1 MKTAIYPGSF
11 DPITNGHLD
20 LIERASRIFDHLIIT
35 ILHNHRKN
43 PLFSLEER
51 ITMIEKAVSHLNNV
65 EVQSYSGLLVDCA
78 KENNCHIIV
87 RGLRA
92 VTDFKYEIQM
102 SQTNR
107 LLAPDLDTVFVTT
120 DMKYGYLSSSTV
132 REVAYFHGDLT
143 PFVPAFVAEELEK
156 KYSAAAPPAA
166 KQKFGTAVLQ
176 ADK

>member
-20 LIERASRIFDHLIIT
+20 LVERASRIFDHLIIT
-35 ILHNHRKN
+35 ILHNHRKQ
-43 PLFSLEER
+43 PLFTLEER
-51 ITMIEKAVSHLNNV
+51 IAMIEKAVAHLPNV
-65 EVQSYSGLLVDCA
+65 EVRSYSGLLVDFA
-78 KENNCHIIV
+78 KEMDCHVIV

-92 VTDFKYEIQM
+92 VTDFEYEIQM

-132 REVAYFHGDLT
+132 REVAYFHGDLSE
-143 PFVPAFVAEELEK
+143 FVPPFIAEALRR
-156 KYSAAAPPAA
+156 KYPDSS
-166 KQKFGTAVLQ
+166 
-176 ADK
+176 DRI

>member
-20 LIERASRIFDHLIIT
+20 LIERASRIFDRLIVT
-35 ILHNHRKN
+35 ILYNNRKQ

-51 ITMIEKAVSHLNNV
+51 ISMIEKAVSHLDNV
-65 EVQSYSGLLVDCA
+65 EVKFYSGLLVDWA
-78 KENNCHIIV
+78 RENDCHIIV

-92 VTDFKYEIQM
+92 VTDFEYEIQM

-107 LLAPDLDTVFVTT
+107 LLSPELDTVFVTT

-132 REVAYFHGDLT
+132 REVAYFHGDLSH
-143 PFVPAFVAEELEK
+143 FVPDFIAEELRK
-156 KYSAAAPPAA
+156 KFPEPPSE
-166 KQKFGTAVLQ
+166 Q
-176 ADK
+176 

>member
-11 DPITNGHLD
+11 DPITYGHLD

-35 ILHNHRKN
+35 IAHNHKKN

-51 ITMIEKAVSHLNNV
+51 ITMIERAVTHLDNV
-65 EVQSYSGLLVDCA
+65 EVRAYSGMLVDFA
-78 KENNCHIIV
+78 KEIDCHVIV

-92 VTDFKYEIQM
+92 VTDFEYEIQM

-107 LLAPDLDTVFVTT
+107 LLAPGIDTVFVTT

-132 REVAYFHGDLT
+132 REVAYFNGDLSS
-143 PFVPAFVAEELEK
+143 FVPDFIAEELRK
-156 KYSAAAPPAA
+156 KY
-166 KQKFGTAVLQ
+166 KN
-176 ADK
+176 